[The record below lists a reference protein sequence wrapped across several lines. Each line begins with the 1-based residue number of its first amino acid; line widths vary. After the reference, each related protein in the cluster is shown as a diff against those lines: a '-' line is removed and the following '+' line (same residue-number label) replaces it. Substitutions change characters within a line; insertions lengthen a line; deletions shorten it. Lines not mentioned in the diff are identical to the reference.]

1 MGDHVNINAVLDRLL
16 LWQKFIILSVIAL
29 VLAGIPATMY
39 LREAG
44 KTLDAALGEE
54 AGLAPTATILQV
66 IQMTQ
71 QHRGLSALLLGGVD
85 TVKDKRDAKQKEADQ
100 AYEQFDALVKSFNN
114 KAIEEA
120 WATPKR
126 EWEDLRQRVSNR
138 TITVPESY
146 AAHTALIPKLLV
158 VNDLTSDLFGLSL
171 DPDVDSYQLIQSM
184 YYQLPYLTE
193 ETGKMRAK
201 GAGLLAK
208 HEASLEDRQ
217 VLAAIIG
224 RVNDRLTQTNA
235 GLNKAFLAN
244 PALRDKL
251 EAQWQQTYDLTNK
264 VMQLASTQIVR
275 AETLDFPGTEYV
287 AQTTATIDA
296 QFAINQA
303 ASKQLTAMLDAKI
316 ADLRQTRWIMIATM
330 LGLITL
336 AGLLARMIAR
346 SVSVPLE
353 EAVQISG
360 RIAQGDLTSHI
371 ETRGKSETAQLMR
384 SLAAMNDS
392 LVGIVSSVRS
402 SIDTIGHA
410 SNDIASGNADLS
422 SRTEAQAS
430 NLEET
435 AASMEQITA
444 TVRNSAENAREADQL
459 VGSATAVAARGG
471 QVVAQVVDTMGAI
484 NDSSRRIV
492 DIISVIDGIAFQTNI
507 LALNAAVE
515 AARAGEQGRGFAVVA
530 SEVRSLAQRSASA
543 AKEIKELISDSVQKV
558 EAGNALASEAGKAM
572 HDVVTSVERITGI
585 MAGIMLAAQEQ
596 SSGIQQVNQAITQID
611 EMTQQNAALVEQA
624 AAASESLKQQA
635 SSLQDAVAIFTLHE
649 RDAGYSH
656 ESPSQLTTRKHALV
670 PMNGIA

>member
-1 MGDHVNINAVLDRLL
+1 VNINSVLDRLL

-29 VLAGIPATMY
+29 VLAGIPATLY
-39 LREAG
+39 LREAD
-44 KTLDAALGEE
+44 KTLDLALAEE
-54 AGLAPTATILQV
+54 AGLVPTATILRVTQL
-66 IQMTQ
+66 TQ

-85 TVKDKRDAKQKEADQ
+85 GVKDKRDAKQKEADQ
-100 AYEQFDALVKSFNN
+100 AYEKFDAMVKTFNN

-120 WATPKR
+120 WATPRR
-126 EWEDLRQRVSNR
+126 EWEELRNRVSSGA
-138 TITVPESY
+138 ISVPDSY
-146 AAHTALIPKLLV
+146 AAHTALVPKLLV
-158 VNDLTSDLFGLSL
+158 VNDLTSDLFNLNL
-171 DPDVDSYQLIQSM
+171 DPDVDRYQLIQSM

-217 VLAAIIG
+217 ALASIIG
-224 RVNDRLTQTNA
+224 RVHDRLTQTHA
-235 GLNKAFLAN
+235 ALNKAFAAN

-251 EAQWQQTYDLTNK
+251 EAPWQQAYGMTNK
-264 VMQLASTQIVR
+264 VMQLASNHIVR
-275 AETLDFPGTEYV
+275 PETLDFPGTEYV
-287 AQTTATIDA
+287 AQTTAAIDA
-296 QFAINQA
+296 QFAVNQA
-303 ASKQLTAMLDAKI
+303 ASQQLEALLKDKI
-316 ADLRQTRWIMIATM
+316 SDLRTTRWTMIAAM
-330 LGLITL
+330 LGLMVL
-336 AGLLARMIAR
+336 AGLLARLIAR

-353 EAVQISG
+353 QAVHISE
-360 RIAQGDLTSHI
+360 RIAQGDLTTQI
-371 ETRGKSETAQLMR
+371 DTRGDSETAQLMR
-384 SLAAMNDS
+384 ALKAMNDS
-392 LVGIVSSVRS
+392 LVGIVGSVRG

-410 SNDIASGNADLS
+410 AADIASGNVDLS

-444 TVRNSAENAREADQL
+444 TVRNSADHAHQAEEL
-459 VGSATAVAARGG
+459 VGSASAVAARGG

-543 AKEIKELISDSVQKV
+543 AKEIKDLISDSVQKV

-572 HDVVTSVERITGI
+572 HDVVASVERITGI
-585 MAGIMLAAQEQ
+585 MAGIVLAAQEQ

-635 SSLQDAVAIFTLHE
+635 TTLQEAVSIFTLQE
-649 RDAGYSH
+649 RDAGISYGNPAPLMGRNVS
-656 ESPSQLTTRKHALV
+656 LV
-670 PMNGIA
+670 PVNRMA

>member
-1 MGDHVNINAVLDRLL
+1 M
-16 LWQKFIILSVIAL
+16 LWQKFIILSIIAL
-29 VLAGIPATMY
+29 ILAGIPATLY

-44 KTLDAALGEE
+44 KSLEAALGEE
-54 AGLAPTATILQV
+54 AGLGPTATILQV
-66 IQMTQ
+66 VQLTQ
-71 QHRGLSALLLGGVD
+71 QHRGLSALVLGGVD
-85 TVKDKRDAKQKEADQ
+85 GVKDKRDAKQKEADQ
-100 AYEQFDALVKSFNN
+100 AYEKFDALVKSFNN
-114 KAIEEA
+114 KAIEDA
-120 WATPKR
+120 WAIPKR
-126 EWEDLRQRVSNR
+126 EWQDLRNRVSNR

-146 AAHTALIPKLLV
+146 AAHTALVPKLLV

-171 DPDVDSYQLIQSM
+171 DPDVDTYQLIQSM

-224 RVNDRLTQTNA
+224 RVNDRLTQTNT

-251 EAQWQQTYDLTNK
+251 EAQWQQAYDLTNK
-264 VMQLASTQIVR
+264 VMQLASTHIVR
-275 AETLDFPGTEYV
+275 AETLEFPGTEYV

-296 QFAINQA
+296 QFAVNAA
-303 ASKQLTAMLDAKI
+303 ASRQLEIMLKGKI
-316 ADLRQTRWIMIATM
+316 DDMRQTRWMMIAAM
-330 LGLITL
+330 LGLIAL

-353 EAVQISG
+353 QAVQISE

-371 ETRGKSETAQLMR
+371 ETDGGSETAQLMR
-384 SLAAMNDS
+384 ALKAMNDS
-392 LVGIVSSVRS
+392 LVGIVSSVRT

-444 TVRNSAENAREADQL
+444 TVRNSADNAREADQL

-543 AKEIKELISDSVQKV
+543 AKEIKELISDSVHKV
-558 EAGNALASEAGKAM
+558 ETGNALASEAGKAM
-572 HDVVTSVERITGI
+572 HDVVSSVERITGI
-585 MAGIMLAAQEQ
+585 MAGITLAAQEQ

-635 SSLQDAVAIFTLHE
+635 ASLHEAVAVFTLQE
-649 RDAGYSH
+649 RDAGIPYRNT
-656 ESPSQLTTRKHALV
+656 PSLTARKLSLV
-670 PMNGIA
+670 PMNRIA

>member
-1 MGDHVNINAVLDRLL
+1 VNINSALDRLF

-29 VLAGIPATMY
+29 VLAGIPATLY

-54 AGLAPTATILQV
+54 AGLGPTATILRVTQL
-66 IQMTQ
+66 TQ
-71 QHRGLSALLLGGVD
+71 QHRGLSALVLGGVEG
-85 TVKDKRDAKQKEADQ
+85 VKDKREAKQKEADQ
-100 AYEQFDALVKSFNN
+100 AYEKFDAMVKGFNN

-120 WATPKR
+120 WATPRR
-126 EWEDLRQRVSNR
+126 EWEELRNRISNR
-138 TITVPESY
+138 TISVPESY
-146 AAHTALIPKLLV
+146 AAHTALVPKLLV

-208 HEASLEDRQ
+208 HEATLEDRQ

-224 RVNDRLTQTNA
+224 RVNDRLMQTNT

-251 EAQWQQTYDLTNK
+251 EAQWQQAYDMTNK
-264 VMQLASTQIVR
+264 VMQLASAHIVR

-287 AQTTATIDA
+287 AQTTAAIDA
-296 QFAINQA
+296 QFAVNQA
-303 ASKQLTAMLDAKI
+303 ASKQLEIMLNAKVG
-316 ADLRQTRWIMIATM
+316 DLRQTRWMMVGAMLLLIA
-330 LGLITL
+330 L

-353 EAVQISG
+353 QAVRISE
-360 RIAQGDLTSHI
+360 RIAQGDLTTHI
-371 ETRGKSETAQLMR
+371 ETGGMSETAQLMR
-384 SLAAMNDS
+384 ALKTMNDS
-392 LVGIVSSVRS
+392 LVGIVSSVRG

-410 SNDIASGNADLS
+410 SHDIASGNADLS

-444 TVRNSAENAREADQL
+444 TVRNSADNAREADQL

-471 QVVAQVVDTMGAI
+471 KVVAQVVETMGAI

-558 EAGNALASEAGKAM
+558 EAGNTLASEAGKAM
-572 HDVVTSVERITGI
+572 HEVVTSVERITGI

-635 SSLQDAVAIFTLHE
+635 ATLQDAVSIFTLHE
-649 RDAGYSH
+649 RDAGYSY
-656 ESPSQLTTRKHALV
+656 ETTSQSATRKLSLV
-670 PMNGIA
+670 AINGIA

>member
-1 MGDHVNINAVLDRLL
+1 MNINAVLDRLL

-29 VLAGIPATMY
+29 VLAGIPATLYM
-39 LREAG
+39 REAG
-44 KTLDAALGEE
+44 KTLDSALGEE

-66 IQMTQ
+66 IQLTQ
-71 QHRGLSALLLGGVD
+71 QHRGLSALLLGGVE

-100 AYEQFDALVKSFNN
+100 AYEKFDALVKSFNN
-114 KAIEEA
+114 KAIDEA

-126 EWEDLRQRVSNR
+126 EWEDLRNRVSNR

-146 AAHTALIPKLLV
+146 AAHTALVPKLLV
-158 VNDLTSDLFGLSL
+158 VNDLTADLFGLSL

-235 GLNKAFLAN
+235 GLNKAFRAN

-251 EAQWQQTYDLTNK
+251 EAQWQQAYDMTNK
-264 VMQLASTQIVR
+264 VMQLAGTHIVR
-275 AETLDFPGTEYV
+275 AETLEFPGTEYV

-296 QFAINQA
+296 QFAVNQA
-303 ASKQLTAMLDAKI
+303 ASTQLETMLSAKV

-330 LGLITL
+330 LGLIAL
-336 AGLLARMIAR
+336 AALLARTIAR
-346 SVSVPLE
+346 SVSEPLQQ
-353 EAVQISG
+353 AVEISE

-371 ETRGKSETAQLMR
+371 EIRGNSETAQLMR

-392 LVGIVSSVRS
+392 LVGIVSSVRG

-558 EAGNALASEAGKAM
+558 EAGNTLASEAGKAM
-572 HDVVTSVERITGI
+572 QEVVTSVERITGI

-635 SSLQDAVAIFTLHE
+635 SSLQNAVAIFTLHE
-649 RDAGYSH
+649 RDAGYSY
-656 ESPSQLTTRKHALV
+656 ESPSQLTTRKLSLV
-670 PMNGIA
+670 PLNEIA